1 MLNENL
7 RYSKSYVTKF
17 FMHFIARAFS
27 IAVLFVVSFMVVI
40 ALVVAGDTFYNM
52 KKGNN
57 VVPLIGGYVIIT
69 PSMVPTIKVK
79 DAVLVRRMKD
89 SELEI
94 GDIITFK
101 STDERYTD
109 LTITHRIVGTQSI
122 SNGSLVYRTKGDN
135 NRLED
140 SEVVTFKNIYGK
152 VILKLPKLGYI
163 RDFIS
168 KPIGFIFLIILPLIG
183 IIAINISVLKRKVE
197 EI

>member
-1 MLNENL
+1 
-7 RYSKSYVTKF
+7 
-17 FMHFIARAFS
+17 
-27 IAVLFVVSFMVVI
+27 
-40 ALVVAGDTFYNM
+40 M

-140 SEVVTFKNIYGK
+140 SEVVTFKNVYGK

-197 EI
+197 EIWLFLFLCYNLNGDFYGEIWC